1 MYLSL
6 HTLFLQRKKKSSSLS
21 PTLLFCGIVMRN
33 NTDVGLW
40 NIMGTKEREKLK
52 ILKQTSLMVQ

>member
-1 MYLSL
+1 
-6 HTLFLQRKKKSSSLS
+6 
-21 PTLLFCGIVMRN
+21 MRN